1 MLKWCPQER
10 GKDPESTP
18 SDCFSQLGLILQL
31 KVNLTV
37 WCWPTLYGGYGKL
50 GKFLRPK
57 CCPSV
62 FTFWWNLKGFCT
74 FTYLLSHFSSQL
86 VHVLNMMSAKI
97 LTYSVSDEETVADLQ
112 LRIEKDTSIPAAN
125 QELLLEA
132 GIALE
137 PHGLATQ
144 CAIDY
149 AVIYYINTWHCTH
162 NIFTEKSTAQ
172 YDDRLNHI
180 IIITICFCRR

>member
-1 MLKWCPQER
+1 M
-10 GKDPESTP
+10 
-18 SDCFSQLGLILQL
+18 
-31 KVNLTV
+31 
-37 WCWPTLYGGYGKL
+37 
-50 GKFLRPK
+50 
-57 CCPSV
+57 
-62 FTFWWNLKGFCT
+62 KGFCT
-74 FTYLLSHFSSQL
+74 FTYLLSHLSSQL

-149 AVIYYINTWHCTH
+149 AVINYINT
-162 NIFTEKSTAQ
+162 
-172 YDDRLNHI
+172 
-180 IIITICFCRR
+180 